1 MNYNE
6 SLFNCTI
13 YQNEYQSNIC
23 ELKLGY
29 TKSFYGIGTLIGI
42 SLVGIILNI
51 IFLVLSFVKRKKKL
65 TRKALMRQ
73 IFLIF
78 PFTDLFTSIYW
89 LISAI
94 KFYELEQ
101 IKENMTI
108 CSLNSVF
115 YIFLITFQFILI
127 NILLFHFRKINQN
140 PLEAVFNPKMKLFIY
155 LIICF
160 ILSFIVSGLAERLQ
174 LTGISPMNTCFIS
187 IKGDLSNLIFLI
199 PLLCIIFAIGQL
211 IHDLFFIYMFNSDKG
226 IRRIYKKNSCYVFIF
241 CLLHIPLILVMVF
254 SYMVGKNYFELKEN
268 AVVEYFIKITTIIT
282 CIIPFTMSILR
293 QIQGLT
299 RLECIH
305 GCLKKKD
312 LEKVR
317 KTIANYSKVAVS
329 NVKESISIELDP
341 FEWLENHIMENFMR
355 DILLGVAVSIKGSRC
370 YENEVINEI
379 GNEIKLKDDDFQDF
393 KTYEINF
400 KNFKKFGISDNL
412 VENSDYLNV
421 QVIEYAPKCF
431 YYLRKLE
438 DININRMVE
447 SFLPKNNS
455 QKIKESLGKSGSFF
469 ISTDD
474 NRYMVKSLKSE
485 ELDLLKHAFL
495 KEYINHIEQNPKS
508 LLCRLYGMYNII
520 LGQGDETLIIV
531 MRNVIGDFKDNTI
544 VKFDLKGSTYRRKSN
559 FLMGNDSNVMKD
571 LDFNEFER
579 SIMMSPASIER
590 LRNITEIDSTF
601 LKNSELMDY
610 SLFLVKLTL
619 TKKEA
624 EDVFGKGI
632 YEKQDKAFIQI
643 INDKDEDE
651 KRISNRDNRLSLYRG
666 AGDIHEVKHYKQ
678 YLFPSLTQGT
688 AYIISII
695 DYFQIFNFFKYMESH
710 IKNISHKK
718 NTVSCVDPKTYSE
731 RFIKYINVLTD
742 VKQFLSK
749 EIKEEDKIEEKDEEY
764 LDDEDENESLVK
776 RMQKRR
782 ATLSLGRD
790 SQKSNQNQLLI
801 QNESSEN

>member
-6 SLFNCTI
+6 SLFNCSYFQKL
-13 YQNEYQSNIC
+13 YQEDIC
-23 ELKLGY
+23 KFKLGY
-29 TKSFYGIGTLIGI
+29 TKSFFGIGFLIGI
-42 SLVGIILNI
+42 SIIGIVLNM
-51 IFLVLSFVKRKKKL
+51 IFLVLNFFKQKKQKN
-65 TRKALMRQ
+65 RKALMRQ

-94 KFYELEQ
+94 EFYELEK
-101 IKENMTI
+101 IKENITL

-115 YIFLITFQFILI
+115 YIFLITFQFVLI
-127 NILLFHFRKINQN
+127 NILLFHFRKINKY
-140 PLEAVFNPKMKLFIY
+140 PLESMFNPKKKLIIY

-160 ILSFIVSGLAERLQ
+160 IFSFIVSGMAGRLR
-174 LTGISPMNTCFIS
+174 LIGISPMNTCFIS
-187 IKGDLSNLIFLI
+187 IKGGLSNLIFLI
-199 PLLCIIFAIGQL
+199 PLCAVILAIFQL
-211 IHDLFFIYMFNSDKG
+211 IHDLFLMYMFNSDKG
-226 IRRIYKKNSCYVFIF
+226 VRRIYKKNSLYVFIF
-241 CLLHIPLILVMVF
+241 CLLHLPLILVMIVSF
-254 SYMVGKNYFELKEN
+254 LLSKNYFELEEN
-268 AVVEYFIKITTIIT
+268 GVVKYFIKISTIIT
-282 CIIPFTMSILR
+282 CMIPFFMSVLR

-305 GCLKKKD
+305 VCVKKNN
-312 LEKVR
+312 LQRVR
-317 KTIANYSKVAVS
+317 RTINNYRRAND
-329 NVKESISIELDP
+329 NNTKESISIELDP

-355 DILLGVAVSIKGSRC
+355 DIILGVAVSIKASKR
-370 YENEVINEI
+370 YEKININELV
-379 GNEIKLKDDDFQDF
+379 NDNQLKDEDFQDI
-393 KTYEINF
+393 KMYEINF
-400 KNFKKFGISDNL
+400 NNFKKYGISDFT

-421 QVIEYAPKCF
+421 KVIEYAPKCF
-431 YYLRKLE
+431 YHLRKLE
-438 DININRMVE
+438 DINIDKMVE

-474 NRYMVKSLKSE
+474 NRYMIKSLKSD

-495 KEYINHIEQNPKS
+495 KEYITHIEQNPKS

-520 LGQGDETLIIV
+520 LGQGDEVLIIV

-544 VKFDLKGSTYRRKSN
+544 VKFDLKGSTYRRKTN
-559 FLMGNDSNVMKD
+559 FYMENNNNVMKD
-571 LDFNEFER
+571 LDFNEFEK
-579 SIMMSPASIER
+579 SIMMSDVSIER
-590 LRNITEIDSTF
+590 LRKITAIDSIF

-632 YEKQDKAFIQI
+632 YEKQDKDFIQI
-643 INDKDEDE
+643 ITKKEEE
-651 KRISNRDNRLSLYRG
+651 KLPLRDWRQTIYRG
-666 AGDIHEVKHYKQ
+666 TGDIHEVKHYKQ

-718 NTVSCVDPKTYSE
+718 NTVSCVDPVTYSD
-731 RFIKYINVLTD
+731 RFINYINVLTD
-742 VKQFLSK
+742 VKQFLSN
-749 EIKEEDKIEEKDEEY
+749 EIKEEKIEEKDEEY
-764 LDDEDENESLVK
+764 LDDEEENDNIIK
-776 RMQKRR
+776 RIQKRR
-782 ATLSLGRD
+782 ETLSKESHR
-790 SQKSNQNQLLI
+790 STWNELLI
-801 QNESSEN
+801 QNKSDM